1 MECPSCTGQNAPG
14 ARFCMACGRP
24 LEAAAQPV
32 RARRTV
38 TVVFADLAGST
49 ALAERLDPEAL
60 REVMLRYYTLMRDCL
75 EHHGGTVEKFI
86 GDAVMA
92 VFGVPRVREDDVLRG
107 VRAAWDMQ
115 QAMDELNAGLDPALR
130 VRLRLRI
137 GVNTGEVL
145 WSREFGDG
153 HAMVSGDTVN
163 VAARL
168 EQHAPDGG
176 ILLGAV
182 SHRVAA
188 PGITA
193 EPVEPLT
200 VKGKSRPLAVWRLTG
215 VQPDPEAT
223 AGPGSARLIGRREEL
238 HQLELARERSV
249 TQRGCHLFTLLG
261 DPGVGKS
268 RLVAEFLAGLREG
281 GGAVAVSRCHP
292 YGGAG
297 TLQTLAE
304 LLRQAMGAPPGGPA
318 GGAGP
323 AGPAAE
329 RAALRAL
336 LDGQEGGPAAVALLG
351 SVLDGTGAATE
362 DTFWATGL
370 LLQALGE
377 LRPVTL
383 VFDDLQWAQP
393 TLLDLIDHLA
403 DWTAGAP
410 LLLLCLARLD
420 LLDVRPGWGG
430 AKLSATSL
438 VLGPLSPAD
447 CEELVESCAEVTA
460 HSEAGTVRRVA
471 AAAEGN
477 PLFAEQ
483 LVAVLA
489 DGGTADE
496 LPPTVQALL
505 EARLDRLPRAER
517 EVLEHASV
525 IGREFTV
532 PGLRDVGL
540 QDTALR
546 GGAPGDDV
554 PAGAAEQR
562 DRLTPVL
569 QALLRRR
576 LVEPAGRRPGAAGYR
591 FVHLLVREVCYAG
604 LPKRRRAALHEAY
617 AGRLAAGEPVRHELV
632 GRHLAEAHR
641 HHRDLGSDRQGL
653 ARLGAGA
660 ARHLLAAGER
670 ALARGECSWAAELLT
685 QAAELAQPGTPD
697 RSAARLRLAEALI
710 ATGAA
715 GQARDLLLGLL
726 ADAPAGPSAG
736 AVPASSASSA
746 PSAPSAPS
754 AGTGPAGTGPD
765 PCPAAHARLHL
776 AYLAVPETGLEPLVE
791 TARELLPVFT
801 AAADE
806 LGQARARLYVA
817 HGRQARGRYVEAAG
831 HFEAALASGGRA
843 GAVLEQATALGG
855 LAVTLWLGP
864 EPVPAA
870 VARCRELLA
879 GHAAGR
885 RAVRAA
891 LCCPLAVL
899 LAMGGDFT
907 EARALVAEAERIAE
921 DLGVAVPQAAIQTFG
936 GLVETLA
943 GAPGAAEE
951 RLRRACALALA
962 SGDPD
967 THATAADTLA
977 ALLLDQGRHT
987 EAQGLADAV
996 RAGAGDSPLQRA
1008 EHQAVRARLAAAGG
1022 QHDRAAGLAAE
1033 AVRLA
1038 ESTDSPVG
1046 RAQALLNRAVV
1057 LLAVGDQEHARTVA
1071 DRAERAFTGKGH
1083 LVGALRAARLRDGGP
1098 R

>member
-168 EQHAPDGG
+168 EQYAPDGG

-215 VQPDPEAT
+215 VQPDPQAT
-223 AGPGSARLIGRREEL
+223 ARPGSARLIGRREEL

-336 LDGQEGGPAAVALLG
+336 LEGQEGGPAAVALLG

-546 GGAPGDDV
+546 
-554 PAGAAEQR
+554 
-562 DRLTPVL
+562 
-569 QALLRRR
+569 
-576 LVEPAGRRPGAAGYR
+576 
-591 FVHLLVREVCYAG
+591 
-604 LPKRRRAALHEAY
+604 
-617 AGRLAAGEPVRHELV
+617 
-632 GRHLAEAHR
+632 
-641 HHRDLGSDRQGL
+641 
-653 ARLGAGA
+653 
-660 ARHLLAAGER
+660 
-670 ALARGECSWAAELLT
+670 
-685 QAAELAQPGTPD
+685 
-697 RSAARLRLAEALI
+697 
-710 ATGAA
+710 
-715 GQARDLLLGLL
+715 
-726 ADAPAGPSAG
+726 
-736 AVPASSASSA
+736 
-746 PSAPSAPS
+746 
-754 AGTGPAGTGPD
+754 
-765 PCPAAHARLHL
+765 
-776 AYLAVPETGLEPLVE
+776 
-791 TARELLPVFT
+791 
-801 AAADE
+801 
-806 LGQARARLYVA
+806 
-817 HGRQARGRYVEAAG
+817 
-831 HFEAALASGGRA
+831 
-843 GAVLEQATALGG
+843 
-855 LAVTLWLGP
+855 
-864 EPVPAA
+864 
-870 VARCRELLA
+870 
-879 GHAAGR
+879 
-885 RAVRAA
+885 
-891 LCCPLAVL
+891 
-899 LAMGGDFT
+899 
-907 EARALVAEAERIAE
+907 
-921 DLGVAVPQAAIQTFG
+921 
-936 GLVETLA
+936 
-943 GAPGAAEE
+943 
-951 RLRRACALALA
+951 
-962 SGDPD
+962 
-967 THATAADTLA
+967 
-977 ALLLDQGRHT
+977 
-987 EAQGLADAV
+987 
-996 RAGAGDSPLQRA
+996 
-1008 EHQAVRARLAAAGG
+1008 
-1022 QHDRAAGLAAE
+1022 
-1033 AVRLA
+1033 
-1038 ESTDSPVG
+1038 
-1046 RAQALLNRAVV
+1046 
-1057 LLAVGDQEHARTVA
+1057 
-1071 DRAERAFTGKGH
+1071 
-1083 LVGALRAARLRDGGP
+1083 
-1098 R
+1098 

>member
-188 PGITA
+188 PEITA

-223 AGPGSARLIGRREEL
+223 ARPGSARLIGRREEL

-304 LLRQAMGAPPGGPA
+304 LLRQAMGAPVGGPVD
-318 GGAGP
+318 GAGP
-323 AGPAAE
+323 AGPPAE

-525 IGREFTV
+525 IGREFTL

-562 DRLTPVL
+562 DRLTPVM

-670 ALARGECSWAAELLT
+670 ALARGECSWAAELLS

-726 ADAPAGPSAG
+726 ADAPAGPSAN
-736 AVPASSASSA
+736 AVPASST
-746 PSAPSAPS
+746 PSEPPAPS
-754 AGTGPAGTGPD
+754 AGPRPAGPGPD

-776 AYLAVPETGLEPLVE
+776 AYLAVPGTGLEPLVE
-791 TARELLPVFT
+791 TARELLPVFA

-987 EAQGLADAV
+987 EAQGLADTV

-1022 QHDRAAGLAAE
+1022 QHERAAGLAAE

-1057 LLAVGDQEHARTVA
+1057 LLAVGDQVHARTVA